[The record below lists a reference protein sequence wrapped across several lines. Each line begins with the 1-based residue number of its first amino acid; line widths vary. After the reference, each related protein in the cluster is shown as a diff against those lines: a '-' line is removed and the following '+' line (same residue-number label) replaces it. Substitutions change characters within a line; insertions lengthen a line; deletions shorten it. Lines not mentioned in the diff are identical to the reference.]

1 MSLIIFLFKRGKFCQ
16 LEYFDNMQIGKS
28 GHRQRIEAKKERM
41 IPINDTIAT
50 VSNNRIPKV
59 FNISLDEYVFCVYPG
74 VPYLK
79 DYVRKTL
86 KEL

>member
-1 MSLIIFLFKRGKFCQ
+1 
-16 LEYFDNMQIGKS
+16 
-28 GHRQRIEAKKERM
+28 M
-41 IPINDTIAT
+41 IPINDTLAT
-50 VSNNRIPKV
+50 ISNNRIPKV
-59 FNISLDEYVFCVYPG
+59 LNINLDEYAFCKYPG